1 MSDFSFSD
9 QVALFHN
16 AEQIVGL
23 HGAAFANTIFC
34 KPKTKVVEMR
44 PDTAGDVIKN
54 LVLNNN
60 LVYFDITSKPKT
72 INFNNQQG
80 DIEINMDLL
89 NQIINS

>member
-1 MSDFSFSD
+1 
-9 QVALFHN
+9 
-16 AEQIVGL
+16 
-23 HGAAFANTIFC
+23 
-34 KPKTKVVEMR
+34 MR

-54 LVLNNN
+54 LVLSNN